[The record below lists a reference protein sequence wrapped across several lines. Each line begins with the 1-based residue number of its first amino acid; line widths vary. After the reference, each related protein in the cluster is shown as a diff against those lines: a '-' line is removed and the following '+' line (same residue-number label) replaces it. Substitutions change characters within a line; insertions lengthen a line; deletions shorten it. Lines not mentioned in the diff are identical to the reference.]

1 MEKLNK
7 FVRDLKEILESKKFI
22 ALDKMDDYPEG
33 DENWESLRSEAAAY
47 DGILKVI
54 NSLLIQYKES

>member
-22 ALDKMDDYPEG
+22 ALDRMDYYPEG
-33 DENWESLRSEAAAY
+33 DENWESLRSEARAY
-47 DGILKVI
+47 DEVLKTI
-54 NSLLIQYKES
+54 NGLLTQYKES